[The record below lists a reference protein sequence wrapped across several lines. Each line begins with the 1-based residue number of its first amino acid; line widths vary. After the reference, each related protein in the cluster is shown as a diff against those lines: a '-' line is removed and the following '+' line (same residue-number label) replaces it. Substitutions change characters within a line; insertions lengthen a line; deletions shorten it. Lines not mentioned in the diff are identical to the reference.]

1 MRVFYNHTPQHGG
14 KRNMKLLRYNL
25 ALIILVLVT
34 LPVNAAEDWEALDV
48 GNISSAIFN
57 TAVVGYPRNP
67 SQNPSGWWPAGT
79 NDSYIYEGD
88 IWIGAKKGGEI
99 GVAEADGRQSEIWP
113 IPIEDPDTGALVD
126 ILSKKPSVTSK
137 GTPTNQAIRF
147 KCSDTN
153 PEANKGLILGLEI
166 EVSGF
171 QWSYAPLYDFFILE
185 YSVKNVGSDTL
196 EDVFMAF
203 RYDVDIS
210 SNETG
215 TASYSADDFVALDQ
229 TPDGLNPDDHPNR
242 FLSYGYSNASAPGY
256 IGLRVLDAYFGDDS
270 QDESAKIP
278 FIAHKRI
285 TIDTD
290 PTTDA
295 EMYALISTPGVEPLP
310 ANYDDQRFIQSY
322 GPVESLAPG
331 ETFNVIIAVA
341 IGEGLAGLQ
350 TSSDWAQKL
359 YDDEYVAPAP
369 PPSPLVAAYPAD
381 GQVSLVWESAE
392 RWVDNGVNKS
402 IEEYIDV
409 TDPEKIFEGY
419 RVYRRDTAYDENT
432 GNPVEDWE
440 LLMEFDK
447 PSATGNYFTVAH
459 VGKQSDA
466 TIENMGDEPFFA
478 DFFKSA
484 TYAIKFNSSTSF
496 EVINT
501 TLWEVMAYNPEFP
514 ADGDGYVVIK
524 EPDSGEPYPDG
535 MYRSGAQ
542 IYFGGLYV
550 KITDGPTGP
559 PVAGDIFRVVS
570 TPSQALGEDAGIKN
584 FYTDTGLTNGIQYT
598 YAVTSYDTGNP
609 KKALP
614 AMESSQIE
622 TMVHVVPRAHPAGYR
637 EPIVGVEQDGSVAV
651 DVEPMVI
658 VPNQVTGNTY
668 KIVWYGAKQIGPAAY
683 LTGPGHQPP
692 TYEIIDT
699 TTNQTVVEK
708 QTFDWYDANH
718 YEAFEARTPMFDGII
733 LKMTGVD
740 VTYDTPDENP
750 ILDVKLTAGTVTD
763 YSVNIESPGAG
774 ENTWPNIFWATYY
787 LPHTFSIT
795 FTDDT
800 HVKVVDE
807 DTGEE
812 VKFNDQRA
820 DGYAILTGAG
830 WSDEYVPEDTV
841 GFFRIFIRGAY
852 VYIKD
857 PNGEISAGDVFTVKM
872 GGVAAPQDGD
882 EILLVTTGESLEHDN
897 IEADLARIRVVPNPY
912 FVTNKAVIAEGT
924 DKIFFMRLPPRC
936 TIRIYTLVGELV
948 REIKHESA
956 RPFNPDERLAQG
968 DKGGTAEFDLLNRYN
983 QALASGVYIYHVE
996 AQDET
1001 NNVIGNKIGRFAI
1014 IR

>member
-1 MRVFYNHTPQHGG
+1 
-14 KRNMKLLRYNL
+14 MKLLRYSLLFTVL
-25 ALIILVLVT
+25 AFTT
-34 LPVNAAEDWEALDV
+34 LSVNAGVEWKALDV
-48 GNISSAIFN
+48 GNLSSAIFN
-57 TAVVGYPRNP
+57 TAVVGYPSNP
-67 SQNPSGWWPAGT
+67 TQNPSGWWPAGT

-88 IWIGAKKGGEI
+88 IWIGAKKNGEV

-126 ILSKKPSVTSK
+126 ILSKKPGVTTK

-153 PEANKGLILGLEI
+153 DEVNKGVILGLEI
-166 EVSGF
+166 EVNGF

-185 YSVKNVGSDTL
+185 YNVKNVGEDTL

-203 RYDVDIS
+203 RYDVDVS

-242 FLSYGYSNASAPGY
+242 YLSYGFSNASAPGY
-256 IGLRVLDAYFGDDS
+256 IGLRVLDAYMGDDS
-270 QDESAKIP
+270 EDDAAKLP
-278 FIAHKRI
+278 FTAHKRI

-322 GPVESLAPG
+322 GPIESLAPG

-350 TSSDWAQKL
+350 AASDWAQKL

-369 PPSPLVAAYPAD
+369 PPSPLVTAYPAD
-381 GQVSLVWESAE
+381 GQVSLLWESAG

-402 IEEYIDV
+402 IEEYVDV

-447 PSATGNYFTVAH
+447 PSATGNFFTVSH

-466 TIENMGDEPFFA
+466 TIESMGDEPFFA

-501 TLWEVMAYNPEFP
+501 TLWEVMAYNAEFP
-514 ADGDGYVVIK
+514 ADGGGYVVVK
-524 EPDSGEPYPDG
+524 DPATGEPYPDG
-535 MYRSGAQ
+535 TYRSGEQ

-550 KITDGPTGP
+550 KITDGPSGP

-570 TPSQALGEDAGIKN
+570 TPSQALGEDVGIKN
-584 FYTDTGLTNGIQYT
+584 FFSDTGLTNGLQYT
-598 YAVTSYDTGNP
+598 YAVTSYDSGNP
-609 KKALP
+609 KKGLP

-622 TMVHVVPRAHPAGYR
+622 TMVHVVPRAHPAGYK
-637 EPIVGVEQDGSVAV
+637 EPTVDVEGQEKLAV
-651 DVEPMVI
+651 TVEPMVLA
-658 VPNQVTGNTY
+658 PDKVTGHQY
-668 KIVWYGAKQIGPAAY
+668 KVVWYGAKQTDPGAY
-683 LTGPGHQPP
+683 ITGPGYQPP
-692 TYEIIDT
+692 AYEIVDT

-708 QTFDWYDANH
+708 QTFGWYDPEH
-718 YEAFEARTPMFDGII
+718 QEAVEILTPMFDGVI
-733 LKMTGVD
+733 LKLTGVN
-740 VTYDTPDENP
+740 VSYGSSDENT
-750 ILDVKLTAGTVTD
+750 IEEVKLTAGTVSD
-763 YSVNIESPGAG
+763 WSVNRLSPGFG
-774 ENTWPNIFWATYY
+774 ENTWPNVWWTTYFR
-787 LPHTFSIT
+787 PHTYSIT

-812 VKFNDQRA
+812 IQFNDQRA
-820 DGYAILTGAG
+820 DGYAILTDAG
-830 WSDEYVPEDTV
+830 WSDEYNPEGTP
-841 GFFRIFIRGAY
+841 GFFRIFVRGAY
-852 VYIKD
+852 VYIFD
-857 PNGEISAGDVFTVKM
+857 PKGEISSGDVFTVKM
-872 GGVAAPQDGD
+872 GGVSAPQDGD
-882 EILLVTTGESLEHDN
+882 ELLLKTQGESLAAED
-897 IEADLARIRVVPNPY
+897 IKDDLSKIRVVPNPY
-912 FVTNKAVIAEGT
+912 FVTNRAVTSEGT
-924 DKIFFMRLPPRC
+924 DKVFFTHLPPRC

-956 RPFNPDERLAQG
+956 DSFNPDERLAQG

-983 QALASGVYIYHVE
+983 QALASGVYIFHVE
-996 AQDET
+996 AQDEK
-1001 NNVIGNKIGRFAI
+1001 NDVIGNKIGRFAI